1 MNIKNA
7 LTVFIMLF
15 CNLYARGAE
24 DPRAENGILD
34 LRNQSFE
41 KAIELNGEWVF
52 YWHQLLD
59 PGEKPSKEG
68 ILVDFPFRWDG
79 SVFQK
84 EKFTSFGYATYKL
97 TLFLPPSDQPFRLTM
112 NDAYTAYRM
121 FINGKIVA
129 ENGKVSTS
137 QAGFVPYWEPRI
149 IDIPPGEDTLN
160 IILQVSN
167 FVHSKGGIKKP
178 LTIGKKDIVELADL
192 RKQAIDLVLTG
203 CLLMGGFFFLGL
215 YLLGNRDQ
223 AILLFS
229 LYSIIYSYRI
239 IGIDNYVFHSLFPDM
254 SWYINVR
261 IEYASLFLSVGLF
274 GQYTR
279 YLYPEDI
286 NKNVV
291 NAIWWICLLFT
302 VVSLLLPPLIFT
314 QLINPFLVLM
324 VFCIVYIPYVYCV
337 AYRND
342 RPGSRYALLSA
353 FALMTVFS
361 ISLFHYWSLIPQ
373 LQLLSFICY
382 ISFFFF
388 QSLILSHRV
397 SFVLKKAREQAELG
411 LVAKSEF
418 LSTMSH
424 EIRTPLNSVIGTS
437 HLLLK
442 ENPRADQIEKL
453 EVMLFSANNLLSL
466 VNDILDY
473 SKIEAGKIS
482 FEYIEMDI
490 NSIIRHII
498 AGLKESA
505 KDKGITI
512 RLKLDKALKNK
523 LIGDPTRLTQVISN
537 LLHNA
542 IKFTPKGFVEV
553 SVIVSEQTE
562 QTATI
567 YFGIRDT
574 GIGIS
579 AEKQKLIFE
588 RFTQADSSISRG
600 FGGTGLGLSI
610 SKRIL
615 ELQNSTLNVSSEEG
629 KGSLFYFTQ
638 TFDKGSR
645 LAGHNTPKA
654 DTPDESNNPLQGVHI
669 LIVED
674 NPMNV
679 MVAQRFLERWGAV
692 IDVAA
697 NGLEALAKVD
707 PRVHQIVLI
716 DLHMPVM
723 DGYEAAERMR
733 ANGVNIPIIALTANL
748 AGEVSEK
755 VKSTGMSDIIVKPFI
770 PDELLKMVLHH
781 TSAAK

>member
-7 LTVFIMLF
+7 LAVFIMLF
-15 CNLYARGAE
+15 CNLYARGAA

-34 LRNQSFE
+34 LRDQTFE
-41 KAIELNGEWVF
+41 KGIELNGEWTF
-52 YWHQLLD
+52 YWHELLN
-59 PGEKPSKEG
+59 PGETPSKEG

-79 SVFQK
+79 TAFQK
-84 EKFTSFGYATYKL
+84 VKFPSFGYATYTL
-97 TLFLPPSDQPFRLTM
+97 TLFLPPSDQPFQLTID
-112 NDAYTAYRM
+112 DAYTAYRM
-121 FINGKIVA
+121 FINGRIVA

-137 QAGFVPYWEPRI
+137 PESFVPHWEPRI

-160 IILQVSN
+160 ITLQISN

-178 LTIGKKDIVELADL
+178 LTIGKKDIIELANL

-239 IGIDNYVFHSLFPDM
+239 VGIDNYVLHSLFPHM

-286 NKNVV
+286 SKSVV
-291 NAIWWICLLFT
+291 KAIWWICLLFT
-302 VVSLLLPPLIFT
+302 GVSLFLPPLIFT
-314 QLINPFLVLM
+314 QLINPFLILM
-324 VFCIVYIPYVYCV
+324 VFCIVYIPYGYYL
-337 AYRND
+337 AYRNN
-342 RPGSRYALLSA
+342 RPGSRYALMSA

-361 ISLFHYWSLIPQ
+361 ISLFHYWSMIPQ

-382 ISFFFF
+382 LSFFFF

-424 EIRTPLNSVIGTS
+424 EIRTPLNSVVGTS

-453 EVMLFSANNLLSL
+453 EVMLFSANNLLSI

-482 FEYIEMDI
+482 FEHIEMDI
-490 NSIIRHII
+490 HSIIKNIV

-505 KDKGITI
+505 KDKGISVH
-512 RLKLDKALKNK
+512 LQLDKSLKNK

-542 IKFTPKGFVEV
+542 IKFTPEGYVEV
-553 SVIVSEQTE
+553 SMVVSDQTE

-579 AEKQKLIFE
+579 AENQKLIFE

-610 SKRIL
+610 CKKIL
-615 ELQNSTLNVSSEEG
+615 ELQNSALNVTSEEG
-629 KGSLFYFTQ
+629 QGALFYFTQ

-645 LAGHNTPKA
+645 LVRQNNRRTN
-654 DTPDESNNPLQGVHI
+654 TPDESNNPLQGVHI

-679 MVAQRFLERWGAV
+679 LVAQKFLERWGAV

-707 PRVHQIVLI
+707 PAVHQIVLI

-733 ANGVNIPIIALTANL
+733 ANGITIPIIALTANL
-748 AGEVSEK
+748 AREVSEK
-755 VKSTGMSDIIVKPFI
+755 VKRTGMSDIIVKPFI
-770 PDELLKMVLHH
+770 PDELLRMVLHH